1 MGILFILLVVCLVA
15 MVLLRRSNE
24 KSEREFANRPY
35 VITNPA
41 KDLFSNEKYAIVR
54 LFALV
59 QGASPLTAFDE
70 DISEMVQSIIFSL
83 GLSKSEVEWILKNT
97 MSNPERETHRM
108 IESLKEIR
116 DKNYLRELYH
126 KCHKIALIGGDSETI
141 EVVNAIFKNE
151 LEV

>member
-1 MGILFILLVVCLVA
+1 MGILFIIAVVGIVAAILLH
-15 MVLLRRSNE
+15 
-24 KSEREFANRPY
+24 KSADKTEQEFANRPY
-35 VITNPA
+35 VITDPA
-41 KDLFSNEKYAIVR
+41 KDLFTNEKYAIVG

-83 GLSKSEVEWILKNT
+83 GLSKSDVEKILKNT
-97 MSNPERETHRM
+97 MSNPERGIHRM
-108 IESLKEIR
+108 IDSLKEIR

-141 EVVNAIFKNE
+141 EVVNVIFKNE
-151 LEV
+151 LGV